1 MVESTEEFRTM
12 MEAAARGARSVLR
25 AGEGAEDAVQEALMR
40 WFVRWTE
47 GRAPTDHEGWMYR
60 VGKNEARRWL
70 ARERRAK
77 RSELPAEV
85 LVEVCAV
92 EGDAGLLMRWTGHAV
107 LDAFG
112 SLLTARQREVVRA
125 AIEPGISMHEAA
137 RRVGMDRSTFRRALN
152 RAGGRIRRRVD
163 LSPVPG
169 HWAGPERSR
178 RGHDSPVDA
187 SA

>member
-40 WFVRWTE
+40 WLVMRTE

-60 VGKNEARRWL
+60 VGQNEARRWL

-92 EGDAGLLMRWTGHAV
+92 EGNAGLFLRWTGHAV

-112 SLLTARQREVVRA
+112 SLLTARQGEVVRA

-163 LSPVPG
+163 LSPDPS
-169 HWAGPERSR
+169 HWAGPQLCR
-178 RGHDSPVDA
+178 RGYDSPVDV